1 MQKFLTGALAA
12 VSTAALSVS
21 TALASPAATLLRTEY
36 ERQQQ
41 ALPLFERDHL
51 IAEPGLL
58 VIAILLAIYLVW
70 KLRRDMRK
78 RDEADRQYREM
89 IAEAERLQAEEDEA
103 KAAAEA
109 MLPWKL
115 PQRPQLRKL
124 PRRLPLKPWSWR
136 RKPKPNW
143 KQPSLRKIRKRPIA
157 DPAHKKEPFPMGG
170 LFSFGLRSGC
180 DIGLTAQ
187 EENSRPPVPSSGP
200 ADPAG

>member
-12 VSTAALSVS
+12 ISTAARSVS

-103 KAAAEA
+103 KAAALEA
-109 MLPWKL
+109 AAEAAAEETSPEVAAETVELAEETEAEL
-115 PQRPQLRKL
+115 
-124 PRRLPLKPWSWR
+124 
-136 RKPKPNW
+136 
-143 KQPSLRKIRKRPIA
+143 
-157 DPAHKKEPFPMGG
+157 E
-170 LFSFGLRSGC
+170 
-180 DIGLTAQ
+180 TAQ
-187 EENSRPPVPSSGP
+187 PEE
-200 ADPAG
+200 DPEKTDR

>member
-70 KLRRDMRK
+70 KLRRDMRT

-109 MLPWKL
+109 NAALEAAAEAAAEETSPEVAAETVEL
-115 PQRPQLRKL
+115 AEETEAEL
-124 PRRLPLKPWSWR
+124 
-136 RKPKPNW
+136 
-143 KQPSLRKIRKRPIA
+143 
-157 DPAHKKEPFPMGG
+157 E
-170 LFSFGLRSGC
+170 
-180 DIGLTAQ
+180 TAQ
-187 EENSRPPVPSSGP
+187 PEE
-200 ADPAG
+200 DPEKTDR

>member
-58 VIAILLAIYLVW
+58 VIAILLAIYL
-70 KLRRDMRK
+70 
-78 RDEADRQYREM
+78 
-89 IAEAERLQAEEDEA
+89 I
-103 KAAAEA
+103 
-109 MLPWKL
+109 WKL

-157 DPAHKKEPFPMGG
+157 DPAHKKRAVPEGG
-170 LFSFGLRSGC
+170 HSQVQKVDYGQPERQQRGSEIL
-180 DIGLTAQ
+180 
-187 EENSRPPVPSSGP
+187 SGP
-200 ADPAG
+200 LVLLSF

>member
-78 RDEADRQYREM
+78 RDEADHQYREM

-109 MLPWKL
+109 NAALEAAAEAAAEETSPEVAAETVEL
-115 PQRPQLRKL
+115 AEETEAELEAA
-124 PRRLPLKPWSWR
+124 
-136 RKPKPNW
+136 
-143 KQPSLRKIRKRPIA
+143 QPEE
-157 DPAHKKEPFPMGG
+157 DPEKTD
-170 LFSFGLRSGC
+170 R
-180 DIGLTAQ
+180 
-187 EENSRPPVPSSGP
+187 
-200 ADPAG
+200 

>member
-78 RDEADRQYREM
+78 RDEADCQYREM

-109 MLPWKL
+109 NAALEAAAEAAAEETSPEVAAETVEL
-115 PQRPQLRKL
+115 AEETEAELEAA
-124 PRRLPLKPWSWR
+124 
-136 RKPKPNW
+136 
-143 KQPSLRKIRKRPIA
+143 QPEE
-157 DPAHKKEPFPMGG
+157 DPEKTDH
-170 LFSFGLRSGC
+170 
-180 DIGLTAQ
+180 
-187 EENSRPPVPSSGP
+187 
-200 ADPAG
+200 